1 MLRADKR
8 EAHGGLSLQ
17 GWMEGGLL
25 TPRTGQE
32 SERRK
37 GEERGGREERKGVRV
52 REREIRLSVL
62 MLAGVAADAA

>member
-1 MLRADKR
+1 MD
-8 EAHGGLSLQ
+8 GGRSFNL
-17 GWMEGGLL
+17 E

>member
-1 MLRADKR
+1 MD
-8 EAHGGLSLQ
+8 GGRSFNL
-17 GWMEGGLL
+17 E

-52 REREIRLSVL
+52 REREREIRLSVL